1 MQKAAKKKMKAS
13 EFLLNYAL
21 YIILITILVVVC
33 IIDPSFLSMQN
44 ILAILKQAS
53 TKGILA
59 LGVAGLI
66 VLAGTDLSIGRV
78 VGLSAAV
85 TASLVQ
91 SVTYSARYFPQMT
104 KQLPLIVPLLAA
116 IAVAVIFTLI
126 NGFGVA
132 YLKMHAFIITLGT
145 QLIAYGCNCLFI
157 EAQPSGSAQ
166 ALSTFESNFK
176 NKAAGSINVFGLK
189 IPLVVIYFL
198 IIACIMWVIWNRT
211 RLGKNMFAVGGN
223 MEAAAVSGVNVPRTI
238 MLVFLMAGILY
249 FALFGYRL
257 LPDAKATG
265 EVAAQRDY
273 SDVPLW
279 KQVMSLV
286 VLLVVILAMIFEDQ
300 IGIKIQVSACLGAI
314 VLVLFG
320 VISEKAALAS
330 IDLKVVLLFGGS
342 LALATALDT
351 TGAGTLIADTIVH
364 ALGADPNPI
373 VILLVIFVVGCVL
386 TNFMSNTAT
395 TALMVPIATSLAQS
409 LGADPRAMIIAT
421 VIACSCAYATPIGMP
436 ANTMVVGLGGYK
448 FNDYVKSGLPLIA
461 VSFVICMV
469 LLPILYPFFP

>member
-1 MQKAAKKKMKAS
+1 MNPTVLTLC
-13 EFLLNYAL
+13 FLG
-21 YIILITILVVVC
+21 
-33 IIDPSFLSMQN
+33 F
-44 ILAILKQAS
+44 AI
-53 TKGILA
+53 
-59 LGVAGLI
+59 VMF
-66 VLAGTDLSIGRV
+66 VL
-78 VGLSAAV
+78 
-85 TASLVQ
+85 
-91 SVTYSARYFPQMT
+91 
-104 KQLPLIVPLLAA
+104 
-116 IAVAVIFTLI
+116 
-126 NGFGVA
+126 
-132 YLKMHAFIITLGT
+132 
-145 QLIAYGCNCLFI
+145 
-157 EAQPSGSAQ
+157 E
-166 ALSTFESNFK
+166 
-176 NKAAGSINVFGLK
+176 K
-189 IPLVVIYFL
+189 IPLALTATILSVGLCVTGVLSPSDAFKGYVNSNVILCAGMFVVGQALFETGMANKIGGLVTRFAKSERQL
-198 IIACIMWVIWNRT
+198 IIAIMVIVGVMSGFLSNTGTAAVLIRVVCGIADESGFSRS
-211 RLGKNMFAVGGN
+211 RLLMPLVFAAALGGN
-223 MEAAAVSGVNVPRTI
+223 LSIIGAPGNLMGVNALQELGLPTSFFLYAPVGIP
-238 MLVFLMAGILY
+238 MLVAGILY

-273 SDVPLW
+273 SDVPRW
-279 KQVMSLV
+279 KQIMSLV